1 MSSFPTTAAVRRPLA
16 QLLLALTLGAASS
29 AAFAIPIMDMKV
41 EDLMPMGP
49 DFMQEL
55 KLNDNQARLWRQ
67 VESKTRQ
74 VMRARRER
82 RERLEG
88 GLKQALVQ
96 PKLELRDLVGGL
108 DAETTTT
115 AAEEKGLREMWLEVN
130 DALNEQQR
138 QQVGAFIAGQ
148 MSRVMDG
155 APPPHD
161 DGGKRDKGDGGGR
174 GGRPGGGG
182 GGGGGM
188 GGMGLNVGGNGATG
202 VTVPGSF

>member
-1 MSSFPTTAAVRRPLA
+1 MRSSKTTATLRRPLA
-16 QLLLALTLGAASS
+16 HLLLALTLGVAS
-29 AAFAIPIMDMKV
+29 ATAVAIPIMDMKV

-49 DFMQEL
+49 DFMLEL
-55 KLNDNQARLWRQ
+55 KLNDNQARLWHQ
-67 VESKTRQ
+67 VEGKTRQ
-74 VMRARRER
+74 VMRERRAR

-88 GLKQALVQ
+88 SLKQALGQ

-115 AAEEKGLREMWLEVN
+115 AAEEQQLRQMWLEVN

-138 QQVGAFIAGQ
+138 QQVGVFISAQ

-155 APPPHD
+155 APPSHG
-161 DGGKRDKGDGGGR
+161 DGGGKGKGDGGGGGR
-174 GGRPGGGG
+174 GGRP